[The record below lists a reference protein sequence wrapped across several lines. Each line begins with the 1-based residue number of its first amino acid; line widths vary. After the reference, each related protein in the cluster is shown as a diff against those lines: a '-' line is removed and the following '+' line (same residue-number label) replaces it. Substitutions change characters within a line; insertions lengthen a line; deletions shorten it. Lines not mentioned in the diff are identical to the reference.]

1 MSPVLLVVITTF
13 PMLFETYNT
22 GQNFWK
28 KVTKSSKIGE
38 S

>member
-1 MSPVLLVVITTF
+1 MRPVLLVVITTF

-22 GQNFWK
+22 GQNIWK
-28 KVTKSSKIGE
+28 KMTESSEIGE